1 MRNWKPLLGLLLA
14 FALVAAA
21 CGDDAAEDTTAAPV
35 ATTAAPVATTAAP
48 TTTAAPAT
56 TTTEAPPAETT
67 TTTLPPVVRADADLV
82 IWADDTRTPAI
93 QAFADQFGADN
104 GITVAVQELGF
115 GDIRDRLV
123 VAGPTGEGPDII
135 IGAHDWLGELVTS
148 GVVAPLDLS
157 GVAANFS
164 DVSISAF
171 NYEGQ
176 TYGLPYA
183 VENIALIRNT
193 DLVPDA
199 PATFEE
205 LETIALGLVADGTV
219 EIPLALQE
227 NGEIPLALQE
237 NGNGDPFHN
246 YPLFT
251 ALGGY
256 VFGLND
262 DGSYNPDDVGIDSEG
277 GLVAA
282 QAFSDWAASGL
293 ISVDVTYDVMTES
306 FGNGTAPFAITG
318 PWALP
323 NFEGI
328 NFVVEPVPSVGGGD
342 PRPFIAVQGFM
353 VSAFAENPL
362 FAQTFVLDLMS
373 SQEAQEAI
381 FAADPRPPAHLAAFD
396 TVAAGDAN
404 IQGFGLSGRNG
415 YPMPAIPEM
424 GSVWSAWTDA
434 YELILT
440 GNDATQA
447 FTDAAEQI
455 RTLIA
460 GG

>member
-1 MRNWKPLLGLLLA
+1 MTRRFNVFAAVLLA
-14 FALVAAA
+14 FALFVTACGGDSEETTTTQAAA
-21 CGDDAAEDTTAAPV
+21 QETT
-35 ATTAAPVATTAAP
+35 TTAAP
-48 TTTAAPAT
+48 TTTTAAPAET
-56 TTTEAPPAETT
+56 TTTEAPPEEET

-93 QAFADQFGADN
+93 QTFADQFAADN

-157 GVAANFS
+157 AVADDFS
-164 DVSISAF
+164 DASLQAF

-199 PATFEE
+199 PATFED
-205 LETIALGLVADGTV
+205 LEEIALGLVADGTV
-219 EIPLALQE
+219 
-227 NGEIPLALQE
+227 EIPLALQE

-262 DGSYNPDDVGIDSEG
+262 DGSYNADDIGIDSEG
-277 GLVAA
+277 GLAAA
-282 QAFSDWAASGL
+282 QAFSDWAAAGL
-293 ISVDVTYDVMTES
+293 IDVDITYDIMTES

-323 NFEGI
+323 SFEDV
-328 NFVVEPVPSVGGGD
+328 NFVVEPIPPVQGGE

-362 FAQTFVLDLMS
+362 FAQTFVLDFMS
-373 SQEAQEAI
+373 TQEAQEAI
-381 FAADPRPPAHLAAFD
+381 FAADPRPPAHKAAFEA
-396 TVAAGDAN
+396 VAAGNPN
-404 IQGFGLSGRNG
+404 IQGFGLSGQNG
-415 YPMPAIPEM
+415 YPMPAIPAM
-424 GSVWSAWTDA
+424 GSVWTAWTDA
-434 YELILT
+434 YQLVLT
-440 GNDATQA
+440 GTDATEA
-447 FTDAAEQI
+447 FTAAADQI

-460 GG
+460 EG

>member
-1 MRNWKPLLGLLLA
+1 
-14 FALVAAA
+14 
-21 CGDDAAEDTTAAPV
+21 
-35 ATTAAPVATTAAP
+35 
-48 TTTAAPAT
+48 
-56 TTTEAPPAETT
+56 
-67 TTTLPPVVRADADLV
+67 VRADADLV

-93 QAFADQFGADN
+93 QTFADQFGADN

-157 GVAANFS
+157 AVAGDFS
-164 DVSISAF
+164 EASLQAF

-199 PATFEE
+199 PATFED
-205 LETIALGLVADGTV
+205 LAETALGLAADGTV
-219 EIPLALQE
+219 
-227 NGEIPLALQE
+227 EIPLALQE

-256 VFGLND
+256 VFGLNA
-262 DGSYNPDDVGIDSEG
+262 DGSYNPDDIGIDSEG
-277 GLVAA
+277 GLAAA
-282 QAFSDWAASGL
+282 QAFSDWAADGL
-293 ISVDVTYDVMTES
+293 IDVDITYDIMTES
-306 FGNGTAPFAITG
+306 FGNGSAPFAITG

-323 NFEGI
+323 SFEDV
-328 NFVVEPVPSVGGGD
+328 NFVVEPIPPVNGGS

-353 VSAFAENPL
+353 ISAFAENPL
-362 FAQTFVLDLMS
+362 FAQTFVLDLMAT
-373 SQEAQEAI
+373 QEAQEAI
-381 FAADPRPPAHLAAFD
+381 FAADPRPPAHKAAFD
-396 TVAAGDAN
+396 VVAAGNPN
-404 IQGFGLSGRNG
+404 IEGFGLSGQDG
-415 YPMPAIPEM
+415 YPMPAIPAM

-434 YELILT
+434 YQLVLT
-440 GNDATQA
+440 GTDATEA
-447 FTDAAEQI
+447 FTAAAEQI

-460 GG
+460 EG

>member
-1 MRNWKPLLGLLLA
+1 MKNWKPFLGLLLA
-14 FALVAAA
+14 FALVLTA
-21 CGDDAAEDTTAAPV
+21 CGDDGAEETTAAP
-35 ATTAAPVATTAAP
+35 AETTAAPTTAAP
-48 TTTAAPAT
+48 TTTEAPAET
-56 TTTEAPPAETT
+56 TTTEAPPAEET

-93 QAFADQFGADN
+93 QGFADQFGADN

-157 GVAANFS
+157 AVEGDFS
-164 DVSISAF
+164 EASISAF

-183 VENIALIRNT
+183 VENIALIRNI

-205 LETIALGLVADGTV
+205 LEEIALGLVEDGTV
-219 EIPLALQE
+219 
-227 NGEIPLALQE
+227 EIPLALQE

-256 VFGLND
+256 VFGLNA
-262 DGSYNPDDVGIDSEG
+262 DGSYNPEDLGLDSAG

-282 QAFSDWAASGL
+282 QAFADWAESGL
-293 ISVDVTYDVMTES
+293 IDVDITYDIMTES
-306 FGNGTAPFAITG
+306 FGAGNAPFAITG

-323 NFEGI
+323 SFEGV
-328 NFVVEPVPSVGGGD
+328 NFVVEPIPSVAGGD

-362 FAQTFVLDLMS
+362 FAQTFVLDLMAT
-373 SQEAQEAI
+373 QEAQEAI
-381 FAADPRPPAHLAAFD
+381 FAADPRPPAHSAAFD
-396 TVAAGDAN
+396 TVAASDAN
-404 IQGFGLSGRNG
+404 IQGFGLSGQNG
-415 YPMPAIPEM
+415 YPMPAIPAM
-424 GSVWSAWTDA
+424 GAVWSAWTDA
-434 YELILT
+434 YQLILT
-440 GNDATQA
+440 GSDAVQS
-447 FTDAAEQI
+447 FTDAADQI

-460 GG
+460 EG

>member
-1 MRNWKPLLGLLLA
+1 MKNWKPFLGLLLA
-14 FALVAAA
+14 FALVLTA
-21 CGDDAAEDTTAAPV
+21 CGDDGADETTAAP
-35 ATTAAPVATTAAP
+35 AATTAAP
-48 TTTAAPAT
+48 TTAAPTTTEAPAET
-56 TTTEAPPAETT
+56 TTTEAPPAEET

-93 QAFADQFGADN
+93 QTFADTFAADN
-104 GITVAVQELGF
+104 GLTVAVQELGF

-123 VAGPTGEGPDII
+123 TAGPVGEGPDII
-135 IGAHDWLGELVTS
+135 IGAHDWLGELVSS
-148 GVVAPLDLS
+148 GVVSPLDLS
-157 GVAANFS
+157 AVAGDFS
-164 DVSISAF
+164 EASLQAF

-199 PATFEE
+199 PATFED
-205 LETIALGLVADGTV
+205 LEATALALVADGTV
-219 EIPLALQE
+219 
-227 NGEIPLALQE
+227 EIPLALQE

-262 DGSYNPDDVGIDSEG
+262 DGSYNPEDLGIDSDG

-282 QAFSDWAASGL
+282 QAFSDWADAGL
-293 ISVDVTYDVMTES
+293 IDVDITYDIMTES

-318 PWALP
+318 PWAVP
-323 NFEGI
+323 SFEGV
-328 NFVVEPVPSVGGGD
+328 NYVVEPIPSVDGGE

-362 FAQTFVLDLMS
+362 FAQTFVLDFMS
-373 SQEAQEAI
+373 TQEAQEAI
-381 FAADPRPPAHLAAFD
+381 FAADPRPPAHKAAFD
-396 TVAAGDAN
+396 AVAAGNAD
-404 IQGFGLSGRNG
+404 IQGFGLSGQNG
-415 YPMPAIPEM
+415 YPMPAIPAM

-434 YELILT
+434 YQLVLT
-440 GNDATQA
+440 GSDPVQS
-447 FTDAAEQI
+447 FTDAADQI